1 MALPT
6 SSMVASDG
14 NLGIV
19 PPSNGQTVVKVGVCS
34 AGDQNVLTFPATKTA
49 LVATNTSGPTV
60 DAAALAFDYP
70 NRGAI
75 GICRTAASN
84 VGVAGAVTKTDP
96 AGAAGTPIVI
106 YGGAIIP
113 GADLNGRVFVRAKD
127 DGVTLTV
134 VQGAD
139 GDSLLASVVG
149 KAVTI
154 RTAAAA
160 GAITTTGTALAA
172 YSLPG
177 PVAALIELVKYGTGA
192 SLISALATTA
202 LDGKLTITPKVQ
214 SVKFKLLAPTGSS
227 TALAAAIS
235 NTTEITLTPGTNS
248 DSQATA
254 AANTAT
260 LVKAAIDLVASALVT
275 VTVGTGGSMSGA
287 GASLAAA
294 AFQDLVFGSTA
305 ALSISGDPLDAWGLR
320 VKGTRSGAAGVGAF
334 KVSLDGGDGYS
345 DEIAY
350 PSGGIYTIPGSGL
363 TLTFTGNLAVN
374 DLFSSTCTAPSWS
387 NGDLATALDAVI
399 ASTSSYSIVH
409 IVGPQDAT
417 SFATVSTKAAS
428 AEAVKKFLLF
438 IVEAPGQSSNQT
450 NAQWSASVIS
460 TFANSADKRIGI
472 CAGEAEIVSPLATPQ
487 AGRTMRRSIAYALAA
502 RAGSVP
508 ISEDMGRVASG
519 PLLGVVSLY
528 QADQSETLDAA
539 GFSTAYSIQD
549 YSGFFGQGRLK
560 APTGSDF
567 VYWQD
572 IRVLNEAMRL
582 GYRGQTRY
590 LNEGLR
596 VRTSASGQYPAGSI
610 DPADAQT
617 VEAYLNGILRENL
630 TKPGYATTA
639 VATVDRTV
647 NLLTTKTLKVK
658 YDVAPLGTI
667 KTINGTAGL
676 KIPALAL

>member
-345 DEIAY
+345 DETGPVEDGWAADGEMVRRRPRVGCWPTSGFHPQPTPAFGIA
-350 PSGGIYTIPGSGL
+350 PSFGSNTPGSMW
-363 TLTFTGNLAVN
+363 VR
-374 DLFSSTCTAPSWS
+374 P
-387 NGDLATALDAVI
+387 
-399 ASTSSYSIVH
+399 
-409 IVGPQDAT
+409 
-417 SFATVSTKAAS
+417 
-428 AEAVKKFLLF
+428 
-438 IVEAPGQSSNQT
+438 
-450 NAQWSASVIS
+450 
-460 TFANSADKRIGI
+460 
-472 CAGEAEIVSPLATPQ
+472 
-487 AGRTMRRSIAYALAA
+487 M
-502 RAGSVP
+502 
-508 ISEDMGRVASG
+508 
-519 PLLGVVSLY
+519 
-528 QADQSETLDAA
+528 
-539 GFSTAYSIQD
+539 
-549 YSGFFGQGRLK
+549 QG
-560 APTGSDF
+560 T
-567 VYWQD
+567 Q
-572 IRVLNEAMRL
+572 VL
-582 GYRGQTRY
+582 
-590 LNEGLR
+590 
-596 VRTSASGQYPAGSI
+596 P
-610 DPADAQT
+610 
-617 VEAYLNGILRENL
+617 
-630 TKPGYATTA
+630 
-639 VATVDRTV
+639 
-647 NLLTTKTLKVK
+647 
-658 YDVAPLGTI
+658 
-667 KTINGTAGL
+667 
-676 KIPALAL
+676 